1 MSTATVTDPVST
13 EQALTLPPE
22 LWRAYR
28 DERRMGSK
36 QREATSHALERS
48 AFQKSDTREKL
59 RKLLIAREAERGL
72 VLSAAEREE
81 ETLLEAGVE
90 DAAVAQEVK
99 RQLPEL
105 QEAWQRLQPLV
116 AVGDPDAIEASKELV
131 SEMRTAKQEKER
143 LDREAKAAE
152 EAEQAS
158 VLEAEK
164 AAHKMEPVVAK
175 LRAAVDAKAAEMVAA
190 VVALRDAQRQHESYV
205 AAATAGDQMA
215 MRSVSF
221 RPGEVESSIRY
232 HSRGVLFSRVSGQ
245 DAPLVPQQEV
255 K

>member
-1 MSTATVTDPVST
+1 
-13 EQALTLPPE
+13 
-22 LWRAYR
+22 
-28 DERRMGSK
+28 
-36 QREATSHALERS
+36 
-48 AFQKSDTREKL
+48 
-59 RKLLIAREAERGL
+59 
-72 VLSAAEREE
+72 
-81 ETLLEAGVE
+81 
-90 DAAVAQEVK
+90 
-99 RQLPEL
+99 LPEL

-175 LRAAVDAKAAEMVAA
+175 LKASADQAALAWVQAAVN
-190 VVALRDAQRQHESYV
+190 LRDGQEQQQAFVGR
-205 AAATAGDQMA
+205 ATGGDQMA
-215 MRSVSF
+215 MRSVRF
-221 RPGEVESSIRY
+221 RPEDCESSLRWALEGSGLLIFRAPG
-232 HSRGVLFSRVSGQ
+232 RGQ
-245 DAPLVPQQEV
+245 PLSPQEV